1 MVLCVVSLEPLSPF
15 SHSTTTDPYM
25 TQSLRVGVIGVGH
38 LGRHHARIYKTLP
51 SVILVGVSDTDPS
64 RGHLVADECGVSYF
78 QDLDELLSLVD
89 AVSVAVPTSAH
100 GVVVTACLQRG
111 CHVLV
116 EKPIASHVWE
126 GEQLVEL
133 AKVGG
138 TILQVGHIERFN
150 PIVEVMRP
158 LVNQPGFIECH
169 RLSPFQPRGTD
180 VDVVRDLMIHD
191 LDLLL
196 SLGLGPILQVEAR
209 GMPVFTDLPDIAN
222 VRILFE
228 SGCLANLTASRIST
242 GRLRKIRVY
251 QRDRYLSVDFGGKEA
266 VMNTRRSL
274 EGGTFEVESQHIK
287 GDEGDALTRELGCFI
302 QSILGNPSARGVSGD
317 EGVEALRVASQVVSL
332 IQQHAGHSPR

>member
-1 MVLCVVSLEPLSPF
+1 VWSDFLSLFPYTANT
-15 SHSTTTDPYM
+15 HSYM
-25 TQSLRVGVIGVGH
+25 THSLRVGVIGVGH
-38 LGRHHARIYKTLP
+38 LGRHHARIYTTLP
-51 SVILVGVSDTDPS
+51 SVSLVGVCDTDVS
-64 RGHLVADECGVSYF
+64 RGQEVADECGVSF
-78 QDLDELLSLVD
+78 FTNLGELLSLVD

-100 GVVVTACLQRG
+100 FAVVTASLQHG

-133 AKVGG
+133 AKARGK
-138 TILQVGHIERFN
+138 ILQVGHIERFN
-150 PIVEVMRP
+150 PIVELMRP
-158 LVNQPGFIECH
+158 LVSQPGFIECH

-209 GMPVFTDLPDIAN
+209 GLPVFTDLPDIAN

-228 SGCLANLTASRIST
+228 TGCLANLTASRIST

-251 QRDRYLSVDFGGKEA
+251 QRERYISVDFGGKEA
-266 VMNTRRSL
+266 VINTRKSL
-274 EGGTFEVESQHIK
+274 EGGKFEIDSQHIK
-287 GDEGDALTRELGCFI
+287 GEEGDALTRELACFA
-302 QSILGNPSARGVSGD
+302 QSILGNASCQGVSGE
-317 EGVEALRVASQVVSL
+317 EGVEALRVATQVVSL
-332 IQQHAGHSPR
+332 IQTHTGSPSPS

>member
-1 MVLCVVSLEPLSPF
+1 M
-15 SHSTTTDPYM
+15 
-25 TQSLRVGVIGVGH
+25 
-38 LGRHHARIYKTLP
+38 
-51 SVILVGVSDTDPS
+51 
-64 RGHLVADECGVSYF
+64 VADECGVSYF
-78 QDLDELLSLVD
+78 NDSGELLSMVD

-100 GVVVTACLQRG
+100 FAVVMTCLQRG

-116 EKPIASHVWE
+116 EKPITSHVWE

-133 AKVGG
+133 AKARGK
-138 TILQVGHIERFN
+138 ILQVGHIERFN
-150 PIVEVMRP
+150 PIVELMRP
-158 LVNQPGFIECH
+158 MVSQPGFIECH

-209 GMPVFTDLPDIAN
+209 GLPVFTDFPDIAN

-251 QRDRYLSVDFGGKEA
+251 QRDRYISVDFGGKEG
-266 VMNTRRSL
+266 VINTRKSL
-274 EGGTFEVESQHIK
+274 EGGKFEVESQYIK
-287 GDEGDALTRELGCFI
+287 GEEGDALTRELASFV
-302 QSILGNPSARGVSGD
+302 QSISGNASCQGVTGE
-317 EGVEALRVASQVVSL
+317 EGVEALRIATQVVSL
-332 IQQHAGHSPR
+332 IQQHNGFPPQ

>member
-1 MVLCVVSLEPLSPF
+1 
-15 SHSTTTDPYM
+15 M

-38 LGRHHARIYKTLP
+38 LGRHHARIYGTLP
-51 SVILVGVSDTDPS
+51 SVTLVGVSDTDAS
-64 RGHLVADECGVSYF
+64 RGHIVADECGVSYF

-100 GVVVTACLQRG
+100 GVVVTTCLQRG

-133 AKVGG
+133 AKVRGS
-138 TILQVGHIERFN
+138 ILQVGHIERFN

-158 LVNQPGFIECH
+158 LVSQPGFIECH

-196 SLGLGPILQVEAR
+196 SLGLGPIMQVEAR

-287 GDEGDALTRELGCFI
+287 GDEGDALTRELDCFI
-302 QSILGNPSARGVSGD
+302 QSILGNPSARGVSGE
-317 EGVEALRVASQVVSL
+317 EGVEALRVATQVVSL

>member
-1 MVLCVVSLEPLSPF
+1 MWSDFLSLFPYTANT
-15 SHSTTTDPYM
+15 HSYM
-25 TQSLRVGVIGVGH
+25 THSLRVGVIGVGH
-38 LGRHHARIYKTLP
+38 LGRHHARIYTTLP
-51 SVILVGVSDTDPS
+51 SVSLVGVCDTDVS
-64 RGHLVADECGVSYF
+64 RGQEVADECGVSF
-78 QDLDELLSLVD
+78 FTNLGELLSLVD

-100 GVVVTACLQRG
+100 FAVVTASLQHG

-133 AKVGG
+133 AKARGK
-138 TILQVGHIERFN
+138 ILQVGHIERFN
-150 PIVEVMRP
+150 PIVEIMRP
-158 LVNQPGFIECH
+158 LVSQPGFIECH

-209 GMPVFTDLPDIAN
+209 GLPVFTDLPDIAN

-228 SGCLANLTASRIST
+228 TGCLANLTASRIST

-251 QRDRYLSVDFGGKEA
+251 QRERYISVDFGGKEA
-266 VMNTRRSL
+266 VINTRKSL
-274 EGGTFEVESQHIK
+274 EGGKFEIDSQHIK
-287 GDEGDALTRELGCFI
+287 GEEGDALTRELACFA
-302 QSILGNPSARGVSGD
+302 QSILGNAPYQGVSGE
-317 EGVEALRVASQVVSL
+317 EGVEALRVATQVVSL
-332 IQQHAGHSPR
+332 IQTHTGSPSPS

>member
-1 MVLCVVSLEPLSPF
+1 
-15 SHSTTTDPYM
+15 M
-25 TQSLRVGVIGVGH
+25 TQSIRVGVIGVGH
-38 LGRHHARIYKTLP
+38 LGRHHARIYGTLP
-51 SVILVGVSDTDPS
+51 SVTVVGVSDTDAS
-64 RGHLVADECGVSYF
+64 RGHVVADECGVSYF
-78 QDLDELLSLVD
+78 QDLNELLSLVD

-100 GVVVTACLQRG
+100 GVVVTTCLQRG

-133 AKVGG
+133 AKVRGS
-138 TILQVGHIERFN
+138 ILQVGHIERFN

-158 LVNQPGFIECH
+158 LVSQPGFIECH

-196 SLGLGPILQVEAR
+196 SLGLGPIMQVEAR

-274 EGGTFEVESQHIK
+274 EGGTFEVETQHIK
-287 GDEGDALTRELGCFI
+287 GDEGDALTRELDCFI
-302 QSILGNPSARGVSGD
+302 QSILGNPSARGVSGE
-317 EGVEALRVASQVVSL
+317 EGVEALRVATQVVSL

>member
-1 MVLCVVSLEPLSPF
+1 M
-15 SHSTTTDPYM
+15 
-25 TQSLRVGVIGVGH
+25 IGVGH
-38 LGRHHARIYKTLP
+38 LGRHHARIYGTLP
-51 SVILVGVSDTDPS
+51 FVTLVGISDTDTS
-64 RGHLVADECGVSYF
+64 RGQVVADECGVPYF

-100 GVVVTACLQRG
+100 CLVVTTCLLRG

-133 AKVGG
+133 AKVRGS
-138 TILQVGHIERFN
+138 ILHVGHIERFN

-158 LVNQPGFIECH
+158 LVSQPGFIECH

-196 SLGLGPILQVEAR
+196 SLGLGPIMQVEAR

-228 SGCLANLTASRIST
+228 NGCLANLTASRIST

-266 VMNTRRSL
+266 VINTRRSL
-274 EGGTFEVESQHIK
+274 DGGTFEVESQHIK
-287 GDEGDALTRELGCFI
+287 GDEGDALTRELDCFI
-302 QSILGNPSARGVSGD
+302 QSILGNPSARGVSGE
-317 EGVEALRVASQVVSL
+317 EGVEALRVATQVVSL
-332 IQQHAGHSPR
+332 IQQHGGYSPP

>member
-1 MVLCVVSLEPLSPF
+1 MEPLSPF
-15 SHSTTTDPYM
+15 SYSATTDPYM

-38 LGRHHARIYKTLP
+38 LGRHHARIYGTLP
-51 SVILVGVSDTDPS
+51 SVTLIGVSDTDTS

-78 QDLDELLSLVD
+78 QDVDELLSLVD

-100 GVVVTACLQRG
+100 GVVVTTCLQRG

-133 AKVGG
+133 AKVRG
-138 TILQVGHIERFN
+138 TILHVGHIERFN

-158 LVNQPGFIECH
+158 LVSQPGFIECH

-287 GDEGDALTRELGCFI
+287 GDEGDALTRELDCFI
-302 QSILGNPSARGVSGD
+302 QSILGNPSARGVSGE
-317 EGVEALRVASQVVSL
+317 EGVEALRVATQVVSL

>member
-1 MVLCVVSLEPLSPF
+1 
-15 SHSTTTDPYM
+15 M
-25 TQSLRVGVIGVGH
+25 TQSIRVGVIGVGH
-38 LGRHHARIYKTLP
+38 LGRHHARIYGTLP
-51 SVILVGVSDTDPS
+51 SVTLVGVSDTDAS
-64 RGHLVADECGVSYF
+64 RGHMVADECGVSYF

-100 GVVVTACLQRG
+100 GVVVTTCLQRG

-116 EKPIASHVWE
+116 EKPIAGHVWE

-133 AKVGG
+133 AKVRG

-158 LVNQPGFIECH
+158 LVSQPGFIECH

-196 SLGLGPILQVEAR
+196 SLGLGPIMQVEAR

-287 GDEGDALTRELGCFI
+287 GDEGDALTRELDCFI
-302 QSILGNPSARGVSGD
+302 QSILGNPSARGVSGE
-317 EGVEALRVASQVVSL
+317 EGVEALRVATQVVSL

>member
-1 MVLCVVSLEPLSPF
+1 
-15 SHSTTTDPYM
+15 M
-25 TQSLRVGVIGVGH
+25 THSLRVGVIGVGH
-38 LGRHHARIYKTLP
+38 LGRHHARIYGTLP
-51 SVILVGVSDTDPS
+51 GVSLVGVNDIDVS
-64 RGHLVADECGVSYF
+64 RGQVVADECGVSYF
-78 QDLDELLSLVD
+78 DDLDHLLSLAD

-100 GVVVTACLQRG
+100 FTVVSTCLERG

-116 EKPIASHVWE
+116 EKPITSHVWE

-133 AKVGG
+133 AKAKGK
-138 TILQVGHIERFN
+138 ILQVGHIERFN
-150 PIVEVMRP
+150 PIVELMRP

-209 GMPVFTDLPDIAN
+209 GLPVFTDLPDIAN

-251 QRDRYLSVDFGGKEA
+251 QRERYISVDFGGKEA
-266 VMNTRRSL
+266 VINTRKSL
-274 EGGTFEVESQHIK
+274 EGGKFEVESQHIR
-287 GDEGDALTRELGCFI
+287 GEEGDTLTRELSCFI
-302 QSILGNPSARGVSGD
+302 QSIIGNPLHRGVSGE
-317 EGVEALRVASQVVSL
+317 EGVEALRVATQVVSL
-332 IQQHAGHSPR
+332 IQKNHIGSPPQ